1 MSLWP
6 TDKLVSPQD
15 PFIFLFAPATPS
27 SRFCSSWCKFRW
39 SRRFWTQRFH
49 RHIRLP
55 PNRGETQPSS
65 FLFANQPECWEHVS
79 RTKHVLYG
87 LKALWLPCQL
97 IFPPFFPELE
107 TGTLHVTGWPPAG
120 RQGGWKMLRSWWQCF
135 NCGLICRLFW
145 INKCGTTSYESQ
157 MQSPTPP
164 HPTPP
169 RTPTHPA
176 DTRQDVMSKNSRVN
190 CST

>member
-1 MSLWP
+1 MQISMKSPILNP
-6 TDKLVSPQD
+6 KIPPSPQTSTKWGWNSTV
-15 PFIFLFAPATPS
+15 IFSLCESTWVFAKA
-27 SRFCSSWCKFRW
+27 
-39 SRRFWTQRFH
+39 
-49 RHIRLP
+49 
-55 PNRGETQPSS
+55 
-65 FLFANQPECWEHVS
+65 EHVS

-97 IFPPFFPELE
+97 ISPPPFFPELE

-120 RQGGWKMLRSWWQCF
+120 RQRDWKMLCSWWQCF

-145 INKCGTTSYESQ
+145 INKCGTTSCESQ

-164 HPTPP
+164 LPAPP
-169 RTPTHPA
+169 PPPA